1 MLADARKNLFLMA
14 DRQAAINGPGLK
26 IDWPGYENNI
36 WYPRQ
41 RCKTSPGQLS
51 GNMAQKRHVV
61 LLPPCTGVPEEFT
74 MKRML
79 INATQPEELRVA
91 IAEGQQL
98 FDLDIEVP
106 SQEQKKSNVYKGK
119 ITRVEPSLEA
129 CFVEF
134 GSSRHGFLPLKEIC
148 ESLYLKGSSKKGGK
162 VAIRDAVREGQEII
176 VQVEKEER
184 GNKGAAL
191 TTYISLAGRYLVL
204 MPTNPTAGGVSRRIT
219 GNDRDH
225 LREQLQKVTTPDNV
239 GIIVRTAGVGRDA
252 QDLQWDLDYLL
263 QLWTAIEQAA
273 ATRPAPFL
281 VYQESNL
288 FIRAL
293 RDHLRNDIGEILI
306 DNESVFNDAREF
318 MQQVM
323 PHNLNKLKLYT
334 DQVPLFNR
342 YQIESQIESAFART
356 VHLPSG
362 GAVVFDHTEALL
374 SIDINSARAT
384 KGSDIEETAYNTNM
398 ESANEIAR
406 QLRLRDLGGLIV
418 IDFIDMTSRKH
429 QREVEE
435 CLRLAMQIDKARV
448 QIGRISRFG
457 LLEMSRQRLRPSL
470 GESSQETC
478 PRCEGHGTIRSVESL
493 ALSILRL
500 VEEEVMKDYTGQ
512 LIVQAPTEVI
522 NFLHNEKRA
531 ALAEVEARHK
541 VPIVMLANQYLVT
554 PHFEILRVR
563 KADVTED
570 ASYSRVDRPEAQVVA
585 NERSQ
590 ANAVAIPAP
599 AVKRIVP
606 ERPVPTRAEEKAP
619 GFFARLGNI
628 LFSNSKEEEEKSKP
642 AARKKTAKKTGNQRG
657 NQQNRGKPTQAS
669 RQQGNQRTAKKRTS
683 KKTQAKGQ
691 QQQKQQQQR
700 TSKKRTSKKTQSKQ
714 GQQQGT
720 QGKPNQQQS
729 AQNKGRQQPQKQAAE
744 QKAQD
749 PTGGYTPS
757 PVVPVAASGDVNGNV
772 KPEQKE
778 GGPRR
783 GGRRRRSP
791 YKTGGSKPRPERTE
805 SQADTSADTDTPKQ
819 SPVADKQPVDQ
830 KAQTPAQSPEKV
842 QASSPETVAKKPTP
856 VAPAKADVK
865 PVEVKPVAAK
875 STESKPAKS
884 KAPETKSSESKPAEA
899 GKTDSKPS
907 EAKPVEA
914 SKPDSKPA
922 KPKPAKASKPD
933 SKPSEPKPAE
943 KPEAA
948 KVAKKVAKKDDSKV
962 AKPDAAS
969 ADNAE
974 APAKTTKRPARKKS
988 SSKKAGSKKASKKT
1002 ARTNK
1007 PVEKPKPSSASSP
1020 EKDSHGIYTLKP
1032 PPSE

>member
-1 MLADARKNLFLMA
+1 
-14 DRQAAINGPGLK
+14 
-26 IDWPGYENNI
+26 
-36 WYPRQ
+36 
-41 RCKTSPGQLS
+41 
-51 GNMAQKRHVV
+51 
-61 LLPPCTGVPEEFT
+61 

-91 IAEGQQL
+91 IAEGQHL

-134 GSSRHGFLPLKEIC
+134 GSARHGFLPLKEIC
-148 ESLYLKGSSKKGGK
+148 ESLYAKDATKKGGK

-239 GIIVRTAGVGRDA
+239 GIIVRTAGVGRDS
-252 QDLQWDLDYLL
+252 DELQWDLDYLL

-273 ATRPAPFL
+273 TNRPAPFL

-323 PHNLNKLKLYT
+323 PHNLPKLKLYT

-384 KGSDIEETAYNTNM
+384 KGSDIEETAFNTNM
-398 ESANEIAR
+398 ESASEIAR

-435 CLRLAMQIDKARV
+435 CLRKAMQIDKARV

-512 LIVQAPTEVI
+512 MIVQAPTEVV

-531 ALAEVEARHK
+531 ALAEVESRHQ

-563 KADVTED
+563 KSDITD
-570 ASYSRVDRPEAQVVA
+570 TSSYSRVDQPEAQVVA

-606 ERPVPTRAEEKAP
+606 DRPAPTRVEEKEQ
-619 GFFARLGNI
+619 GFFARVANA
-628 LFSNSKEEEEKSKP
+628 LFSHSKEEQQTKP
-642 AARKKTAKKTGNQRG
+642 AARKNTAKKTGSQTGSQQANRQSQQR
-657 NQQNRGKPTQAS
+657 NQQSNRRPTKK
-669 RQQGNQRTAKKRTS
+669 RTAKK
-683 KKTQAKGQ
+683 TQQKGQ
-691 QQQKQQQQR
+691 QQQGQQNQNQQQQQR
-700 TSKKRTSKKTQSKQ
+700 TSKKRTSKKRTAKKTQSKQ
-714 GQQQGT
+714 NQPQQ
-720 QGKPNQQQS
+720 NQQQAEQKNAPQTKAPQS
-729 AQNKGRQQPQKQAAE
+729 RDRRQQPKQESPKVEVSGNTAP
-744 QKAQD
+744 
-749 PTGGYTPS
+749 PT
-757 PVVPVAASGDVNGNV
+757 VVPVAVKPDVDGNV
-772 KPEQKE
+772 MSEQKE
-778 GGPRR
+778 TNARR

-791 YKTGGSKPRPERTE
+791 YKTGGSKPRAERSDAQSE
-805 SQADTSADTDTPKQ
+805 SNADTAVQATTTEQKPEQ
-819 SPVADKQPVDQ
+819 SPN
-830 KAQTPAQSPEKV
+830 KATPQTKPSSPAQSDTGSSKPRQRQESTADTKSDSP
-842 QASSPETVAKKPTP
+842 ASDTS
-856 VAPAKADVK
+856 VK
-865 PVEVKPVAAK
+865 
-875 STESKPAKS
+875 TESKPVENKAEQAKPV
-884 KAPETKSSESKPAEA
+884 KNVAE
-899 GKTDSKPS
+899 KT
-907 EAKPVEA
+907 KPVEA
-914 SKPDSKPA
+914 
-922 KPKPAKASKPD
+922 
-933 SKPSEPKPAE
+933 KPAE
-943 KPEAA
+943 PGKPRTKSVEAKQTEPTTKA
-948 KVAKKVAKKDDSKV
+948 SNATSSAVTSDTKVTQKAESKV
-962 AKPDAAS
+962 TKTAPATVEKAADETKPA
-969 ADNAE
+969 
-974 APAKTTKRPARKKS
+974 AKTTKRPTRKKAS
-988 SSKKAGSKKASKKT
+988 SKKT
-1002 ARTNK
+1002 ARKKVSKKVAASK
-1007 PVEKPKPSSASSP
+1007 PQEKAIASKPAAV
-1020 EKDSHGIYTLKP
+1020 EKDSKGIYTLKP

>member
-1 MLADARKNLFLMA
+1 
-14 DRQAAINGPGLK
+14 
-26 IDWPGYENNI
+26 
-36 WYPRQ
+36 
-41 RCKTSPGQLS
+41 
-51 GNMAQKRHVV
+51 
-61 LLPPCTGVPEEFT
+61 

-91 IAEGQQL
+91 IAEGQHL

-148 ESLYLKGSSKKGGK
+148 PSSYSKDAPRKGGK
-162 VAIRDAVREGQEII
+162 IAIRDAVREGQEII

-252 QDLQWDLDYLL
+252 EELQWDLDYLL

-273 ATRPAPFL
+273 VKRAAPFL
-281 VYQESNL
+281 IYQESNL

-306 DNESVFNDAREF
+306 DNESVYNDAREF

-323 PHNLNKLKLYT
+323 PHNMGKLKLYT

-435 CLRLAMQIDKARV
+435 CLRSAMQIDKARV

-470 GESSQETC
+470 GESSQEPC

-522 NFLHNEKRA
+522 NFLHNEKRT
-531 ALAEVEARHK
+531 ALAEVESRHK

-563 KADVTED
+563 KADVSTD
-570 ASYSRVDRPEAQVVA
+570 ASYTRVEQPEAQLVA

-590 ANAVAIPAP
+590 ANVVAVPAP

-606 ERPVPTRAEEKAP
+606 DRPAPTRSEEKAP
-619 GFFARLGNI
+619 GLFTRLANI
-628 LFSNSKEEEEKSKP
+628 IFHHPKEEEKSKP
-642 AARKKTAKKTGNQRG
+642 AQRKKTAQKSSGQRD
-657 NQQNRGKPTQAS
+657 QQNRRRPAQS
-669 RQQGNQRTAKKRTS
+669 SQQQSGRRTSKKRTS
-683 KKTQAKGQ
+683 KKRSSKSAQSSGQ
-691 QQQKQQQQR
+691 QQQQQR
-700 TSKKRTSKKTQSKQ
+700 TSKKRTSKKTRSKPAQ
-714 GQQQGT
+714 ARQDQQQAG
-720 QGKPNQQQS
+720 QDQQQAGQKKP
-729 AQNKGRQQPQKQAAE
+729 AQSRRRPPQTRQ
-744 QKAQD
+744 
-749 PTGGYTPS
+749 
-757 PVVPVAASGDVNGNV
+757 
-772 KPEQKE
+772 KPEQKSQE
-778 GGPRR
+778 ATGNTTAKSNVQPAESSGDVDGNLKPVQKESSSRR

-791 YKTGGSKPRPERTE
+791 YKTGGSKPRPERSE
-805 SQADTSADTDTPKQ
+805 AQADTKPDTTTDTKSGQQAP
-819 SPVADKQPVDQ
+819 AGDKQAVTDQ
-830 KAQTPAQSPEKV
+830 AG
-842 QASSPETVAKKPTP
+842 KP
-856 VAPAKADVK
+856 DQ
-865 PVEVKPVAAK
+865 
-875 STESKPAKS
+875 
-884 KAPETKSSESKPAEA
+884 A
-899 GKTDSKPS
+899 GKTDQAPTRSAEPNATAAS
-907 EAKPVEA
+907 VAKPVAKASEPVSSKS
-914 SKPDSKPA
+914 SKPKPAEKAEAAKPVKKDETKKAETKKAETKKPAPRAASAGKSADVDSKPA
-922 KPKPAKASKPD
+922 KT
-933 SKPSEPKPAE
+933 
-943 KPEAA
+943 
-948 KVAKKVAKKDDSKV
+948 
-962 AKPDAAS
+962 AKP
-969 ADNAE
+969 
-974 APAKTTKRPARKKS
+974 KARKKAA
-988 SSKKAGSKKASKKT
+988 SKKAGSKKVSKKT
-1002 ARTNK
+1002 TAGSKSKTVAV
-1007 PVEKPKPSSASSP
+1007 PPAVLAP
-1020 EKDSHGIYTLKP
+1020 EKNSKGIYTLKP

>member
-1 MLADARKNLFLMA
+1 
-14 DRQAAINGPGLK
+14 
-26 IDWPGYENNI
+26 
-36 WYPRQ
+36 
-41 RCKTSPGQLS
+41 
-51 GNMAQKRHVV
+51 
-61 LLPPCTGVPEEFT
+61 

-91 IAEGQQL
+91 VAEGQHL

-134 GSSRHGFLPLKEIC
+134 GSARHGFLPLKEIC
-148 ESLYLKGSSKKGGK
+148 ESCYLNGAPKKGGK
-162 VAIRDAVREGQEII
+162 TAIRDVVREGQEII

-225 LREQLQKVTTPDNV
+225 LREQLQKVTSPDNV

-252 QDLQWDLDYLL
+252 DELQWDLDYLL

-273 ATRPAPFL
+273 GTRAAPFL
-281 VYQESNL
+281 IYQESNL

-306 DNESVFNDAREF
+306 DNETVFNDAREF

-323 PHNLNKLKLYT
+323 PHNLGKLKLYD

-342 YQIESQIESAFART
+342 YQIETQIESAFART

-435 CLRLAMQIDKARV
+435 CLRRAMQIDKARV

-478 PRCEGHGTIRSVESL
+478 PRCDGHGTIRSVESL

-512 LIVQAPTEVI
+512 IIVQAPTEVI

-531 ALAEVEARHK
+531 ALAEVESRHR

-554 PHFEILRVR
+554 PHFEIMRVR
-563 KADVTED
+563 KSDVTSD
-570 ASYSRVDRPEAQVVA
+570 PSYKRIDEPEAQVVA

-590 ANAVAIPAP
+590 ANAVVIPAP

-606 ERPVPTRAEEKAP
+606 GRPAPTRTEEKAP
-619 GFFARLGNI
+619 GLFKRLSNI
-628 LFSNSKEEEEKSKP
+628 LFSHAKEEEESKP
-642 AARKKTAKKTGNQRG
+642 AKKKVTKKTNNRRN
-657 NQQNRGKPTQAS
+657 NQQNRRKPAQS
-669 RQQGNQRTAKKRTS
+669 SNQQQNRKTSKKRTN
-683 KKTQAKGQ
+683 KAGQ
-691 QQQKQQQQR
+691 QNQQKQQQR
-700 TSKKRTSKKTQSKQ
+700 TSKKRTSKKTQSKK
-714 GQQQGT
+714 T
-720 QGKPNQQQS
+720 QSKGAQTDQRQQQS
-729 AQNKGRQQPQKQAAE
+729 QQAKAAQNKQRPPKAKPVTDKQKQVTDSAGTTV
-744 QKAQD
+744 K
-749 PTGGYTPS
+749 
-757 PVVPVAASGDVNGNV
+757 PVAGSSDVDGNV
-772 KPEQKE
+772 KTESQE
-778 GGPRR
+778 SGNRR
-783 GGRRRRSP
+783 GNRRRRSP
-791 YKTGGSKPRPERTE
+791 YKTGGSKPRPERNESKVETE
-805 SQADTSADTDTPKQ
+805 AGSANTQQ
-819 SPVADKQPVDQ
+819 SSVTDKQAEPRQAAKPAPIPAKSQKPAESASGTGPSIPAETAKTDQ
-830 KAQTPAQSPEKV
+830 K
-842 QASSPETVAKKPTP
+842 
-856 VAPAKADVK
+856 PAKAKVEESKPAK
-865 PVEVKPVAAK
+865 PVEKTAGQSDPESASKAKSEKPVKKSDPKVEKSPTDSKDKPATDKPKAAK
-875 STESKPAKS
+875 TTKRAPRKKASNKKTSKKSVTESKSATESKPAK
-884 KAPETKSSESKPAEA
+884 ESKPV
-899 GKTDSKPS
+899 KK
-907 EAKPVEA
+907 
-914 SKPDSKPA
+914 SKPA
-922 KPKPAKASKPD
+922 PAPK
-933 SKPSEPKPAE
+933 
-943 KPEAA
+943 AA
-948 KVAKKVAKKDDSKV
+948 PV
-962 AKPDAAS
+962 
-969 ADNAE
+969 
-974 APAKTTKRPARKKS
+974 
-988 SSKKAGSKKASKKT
+988 T
-1002 ARTNK
+1002 AL
-1007 PVEKPKPSSASSP
+1007 
-1020 EKDSHGIYTLKP
+1020 EKDSKGIYTLKP
-1032 PPSE
+1032 PPSG

>member
-1 MLADARKNLFLMA
+1 
-14 DRQAAINGPGLK
+14 
-26 IDWPGYENNI
+26 
-36 WYPRQ
+36 
-41 RCKTSPGQLS
+41 
-51 GNMAQKRHVV
+51 
-61 LLPPCTGVPEEFT
+61 

-91 IAEGQQL
+91 VAEGQHL

-106 SQEQKKSNVYKGK
+106 SQEQKKANVYKGK

-134 GSSRHGFLPLKEIC
+134 GSTRHGFLPLKEIC
-148 ESLYLKGSSKKGGK
+148 ESCYSKDALKKGGK

-225 LREQLQKVTTPDNV
+225 LREQLQKVTAPNNV

-252 QDLQWDLDYLL
+252 EDLQWDLDYLL

-273 ATRPAPFL
+273 TKRSAPFL
-281 VYQESNL
+281 IYQESNL

-306 DNESVFNDAREF
+306 DNEAVYNDAREF

-323 PHNLNKLKLYT
+323 PHNLSKLKLYT

-342 YQIESQIESAFART
+342 YQIENQIESAFART

-362 GAVVFDHTEALL
+362 GAVVFDRTEALL

-418 IDFIDMTSRKH
+418 IDFIDMTNRKH

-435 CLRLAMQIDKARV
+435 CLRSAMQIDKARV

-512 LIVQAPTEVI
+512 IIVQAPTEVI

-531 ALAEVEARHK
+531 ALADVETRHR

-563 KADVTED
+563 KSDVTED
-570 ASYSRVDRPEAQVVA
+570 ASYTRIEQPEAQVIA

-590 ANAVAIPAP
+590 ANAVVAPAP

-606 ERPVPTRAEEKAP
+606 DQPAPTRTEEKAP
-619 GFFARLGNI
+619 GLFARLAHA
-628 LFSNSKEEEEKSKP
+628 LFSHTTAEEKST
-642 AARKKTAKKTGNQRG
+642 AAERKKTSKKTSSQRSSQQQRRRSPQSS
-657 NQQNRGKPTQAS
+657 NQQSNR
-669 RQQGNQRTAKKRTS
+669 RTSKKRTS
-683 KKTQAKGQ
+683 KGAQQSSGQ
-691 QQQKQQQQR
+691 QKQQQR
-700 TSKKRTSKKTQSKQ
+700 TSKKRTSKKTQSKTAQ
-714 GQQQGT
+714 GDQRQQQAGQSKQT
-720 QGKPNQQQS
+720 QNR
-729 AQNKGRQQPQKQAAE
+729 RQPSQANQAAAN
-744 QKAQD
+744 KATHDQATHD
-749 PTGGYTPS
+749 KNEVETVVDKSQTDLQTGVHS
-757 PVVPVAASGDVNGNV
+757 SDVDGNV

-778 GGPRR
+778 AGSRR

-791 YKTGGSKPRPERTE
+791 YNTGGSKQRPESTKP
-805 SQADTSADTDTPKQ
+805 QADTAADSATRQAAPASNEQPLTDKPGK
-819 SPVADKQPVDQ
+819 
-830 KAQTPAQSPEKV
+830 PAQVSASSSEPAAVEAPTGKPETKESAQAPV
-842 QASSPETVAKKPTP
+842 EPKDQQASKPRSSESKSATT
-856 VAPAKADVK
+856 K
-865 PVEVKPVAAK
+865 PVEPGSSTPQSKSADSKPADTGKA
-875 STESKPAKS
+875 ESKPAD
-884 KAPETKSSESKPAEA
+884 
-899 GKTDSKPS
+899 TDSAKKAETSTTVKQKDTKVAPS
-907 EAKPVEA
+907 TEPTTDQAAGGDGQKA
-914 SKPDSKPA
+914 KPA
-922 KPKPAKASKPD
+922 KRSG
-933 SKPSEPKPAE
+933 
-943 KPEAA
+943 
-948 KVAKKVAKKDDSKV
+948 
-962 AKPDAAS
+962 
-969 ADNAE
+969 
-974 APAKTTKRPARKKS
+974 RKK
-988 SSKKAGSKKASKKT
+988 ATRKKASTRKVSKKT
-1002 ARTNK
+1002 TVSK
-1007 PVEKPKPSSASSP
+1007 PVPASAPAP
-1020 EKDSHGIYTLKP
+1020 EKDSKGIYTLKP
-1032 PPSE
+1032 PPSEKADA

>member
-1 MLADARKNLFLMA
+1 MSFRS
-14 DRQAAINGPGLK
+14 IPV
-26 IDWPGYENNI
+26 P
-36 WYPRQ
+36 
-41 RCKTSPGQLS
+41 
-51 GNMAQKRHVV
+51 
-61 LLPPCTGVPEEFT
+61 GVPEELT

-79 INATQPEELRVA
+79 INATQREELRVA
-91 IAEGQQL
+91 IAEGQHL

-134 GSSRHGFLPLKEIC
+134 GSARHGFLPLKEIC
-148 ESLYLKGSSKKGGK
+148 EASYAKGASKKGGR
-162 VAIRDAVREGQEII
+162 VAIRDVVKEGQEII

-191 TTYISLAGRYLVL
+191 TTYVSLAGRYLVL
-204 MPTNPTAGGVSRRIT
+204 MPTNPSAGGVSRRIT

-225 LREQLQKVTTPDNV
+225 LREQLQQVTTPDNV

-252 QDLQWDLDYLL
+252 NELQWDLDYLL
-263 QLWTAIEQAA
+263 QLWAAIEQAA
-273 ATRPAPFL
+273 ANRSAPFL
-281 VYQESNL
+281 IYQESNL

-342 YQIESQIESAFART
+342 YQIETQIESAFART

-362 GAVVFDHTEALL
+362 GSVVFDHTEALL

-384 KGSDIEETAYNTNM
+384 KGSDIEETAHNTNM
-398 ESANEIAR
+398 EAANEIAR

-435 CLRLAMQIDKARV
+435 CLRRAMQIDKARV

-493 ALSILRL
+493 ALSIMRL

-512 LIVQAPTEVI
+512 IIVQAPTEVI

-531 ALAEVEARHK
+531 ALAKVESRHQ

-554 PHFEILRVR
+554 PHFEILRV
-563 KADVTED
+563 KKSDVTEE
-570 ASYSRVDRPEAQVVA
+570 ASYTRVDQPEAQVVA

-590 ANAVAIPAP
+590 ANAVAVPTP

-606 ERPVPTRAEEKAP
+606 ERPAPTRTEEKAP
-619 GFFARLGNI
+619 GLFARLANA
-628 LFSNSKEEEEKSKP
+628 LFSHSTEEEKSKP
-642 AARKKTAKKTGNQRG
+642 APRKKATKKTSSKHGS
-657 NQQNRGKPTQAS
+657 QQSRSQS
-669 RQQGNQRTAKKRTS
+669 RQPS
-683 KKTQAKGQ
+683 SQ
-691 QQQKQQQQR
+691 QSNRR
-700 TSKKRTSKKTQSKQ
+700 TSKKRSSKGAQASGKQKQQQSSKKRPSKKTQSKPQ
-714 GQQQGT
+714 KGQQNVKQSRAD
-720 QGKPNQQQS
+720 QSKRRPEKPKKDMADQAQS
-729 AQNKGRQQPQKQAAE
+729 IAAE
-744 QKAQD
+744 SGSKA
-749 PTGGYTPS
+749 T
-757 PVVPVAASGDVNGNV
+757 V
-772 KPEQKE
+772 KPEADKAVTE
-778 GGPRR
+778 GKGKTEQSSRR

-791 YKTGGSKPRPERTE
+791 YKTGGSKPRHEH
-805 SQADTSADTDTPKQ
+805 SDSKAVI
-819 SPVADKQPVDQ
+819 VADSDAKQLIAVD
-830 KAQTPAQSPEKV
+830 E
-842 QASSPETVAKKPTP
+842 
-856 VAPAKADVK
+856 
-865 PVEVKPVAAK
+865 
-875 STESKPAKS
+875 KPAKPAKTPAETEKPGAPDKTKTKPEAKQPEATKTEPKETKQSAPATDDS
-884 KAPETKSSESKPAEA
+884 KKSETKSPKPKAEKPKSEKQKSESVKTDTDATK
-899 GKTDSKPS
+899 KTDSKPS
-907 EAKPVEA
+907 EGKPADKAEA
-914 SKPDSKPA
+914 SVSAKAKESAKPDSAKKPTE
-922 KPKPAKASKPD
+922 KKTAKAD
-933 SKPSEPKPAE
+933 A
-943 KPEAA
+943 EAA
-948 KVAKKVAKKDDSKV
+948 QPAPKK
-962 AKPDAAS
+962 AS
-969 ADNAE
+969 A
-974 APAKTTKRPARKKS
+974 
-988 SSKKAGSKKASKKT
+988 SKKASKKPVAST
-1002 ARTNK
+1002 K
-1007 PVEKPKPSSASSP
+1007 PDVPKPRPASVP
-1020 EKDSHGIYTLKP
+1020 EKDSKGIYTLKP

>member
-1 MLADARKNLFLMA
+1 
-14 DRQAAINGPGLK
+14 
-26 IDWPGYENNI
+26 
-36 WYPRQ
+36 
-41 RCKTSPGQLS
+41 
-51 GNMAQKRHVV
+51 
-61 LLPPCTGVPEEFT
+61 

-91 IAEGQQL
+91 VAEGQHL

-134 GSSRHGFLPLKEIC
+134 GSTRHGFLPLKEIC
-148 ESLYLKGSSKKGGK
+148 ESCYASGAKKKGGR
-162 VAIRDAVREGQEII
+162 VAIRDAVHEGQEII

-204 MPTNPTAGGVSRRIT
+204 MPTNPSAGGVSRRIT

-252 QDLQWDLDYLL
+252 DELQWDLDYLL

-273 ATRPAPFL
+273 SKRSAPFL
-281 VYQESNL
+281 IYQESNL

-323 PHNLNKLKLYT
+323 PHNLSKLKLYT

-342 YQIESQIESAFART
+342 YQIETQIESAFART

-429 QREVEE
+429 QRDVEE
-435 CLRLAMQIDKARV
+435 CLRRAMQIDKARV

-470 GESSQETC
+470 GESSQDTC

-512 LIVQAPTEVI
+512 IIVQAPTEVI
-522 NFLHNEKRA
+522 NFLHNEKRT
-531 ALAEVEARHK
+531 ALAEVEARHR

-563 KADVTED
+563 KSDVTD
-570 ASYSRVDRPEAQVVA
+570 DVNYNRIDQPEAQVVA

-590 ANAVAIPAP
+590 ANAAATPVP
-599 AVKRIVP
+599 AVTRMT
-606 ERPVPTRAEEKAP
+606 PTRPIPSRKEEKAP
-619 GFFARLGNI
+619 GLFTRLANVI
-628 LFSNSKEEEEKSKP
+628 FSHPKEEESSKP
-642 AARKKTAKKTGNQRG
+642 APRRQTKKKTSNQR
-657 NQQNRGKPTQAS
+657 NAQQNRRRNTQSSAQQQNRRPT
-669 RQQGNQRTAKKRTS
+669 KKRSS
-683 KKTQAKGQ
+683 KNADSRN
-691 QQQKQQQQR
+691 QQQR
-700 TSKKRTSKKTQSKQ
+700 TSKKRTSKKTQAKSTQAGSNQKQ
-714 GQQQGT
+714 GG
-720 QGKPNQQQS
+720 
-729 AQNKGRQQPQKQAAE
+729 QNRRRQQPKQSAA
-744 QKAQD
+744 QNSQATTDNTTAQAQA
-749 PTGGYTPS
+749 PQ
-757 PVVPVAASGDVNGNV
+757 ADVDGNV

-778 GGPRR
+778 SSNRR

-791 YKTGGSKPRPERTE
+791 YKTGGSKTRPEQTD
-805 SQADTSADTDTPKQ
+805 SQASKPAEETSAAEATPKP
-819 SPVADKQPVDQ
+819 SRPEASK
-830 KAQTPAQSPEKV
+830 PA
-842 QASSPETVAKKPTP
+842 
-856 VAPAKADVK
+856 
-865 PVEVKPVAAK
+865 EVKVVEAK
-875 STESKPAKS
+875 STEQKPIEQK
-884 KAPETKSSESKPAEA
+884 PTKQ
-899 GKTDSKPS
+899 
-907 EAKPVEA
+907 KPVEKKQVVQKSETVKA
-914 SKPDSKPA
+914 TEPKPVAEKPVAEKPA
-922 KPKPAKASKPD
+922 QTKTTEAKPAKAKSAVSKAVKPKA
-933 SKPSEPKPAE
+933 SKAKPATA
-943 KPEAA
+943 KAA
-948 KVAKKVAKKDDSKV
+948 DTEGKT
-962 AKPDAAS
+962 
-969 ADNAE
+969 
-974 APAKTTKRPARKKS
+974 AKTRKSPARKKS
-988 SSKKAGSKKASKKT
+988 TSKKVSKKT
-1002 ARTNK
+1002 TAK
-1007 PVEKPKPSSASSP
+1007 PAAAKPASANAP
-1020 EKDSHGIYTLKP
+1020 EKDSKGIYTLKP
-1032 PPSE
+1032 TATTDKTASSSSDN

>member
-1 MLADARKNLFLMA
+1 
-14 DRQAAINGPGLK
+14 
-26 IDWPGYENNI
+26 
-36 WYPRQ
+36 
-41 RCKTSPGQLS
+41 
-51 GNMAQKRHVV
+51 
-61 LLPPCTGVPEEFT
+61 

-91 IAEGQQL
+91 IAEGQHL

-129 CFVEF
+129 CFVDF
-134 GSSRHGFLPLKEIC
+134 GSARHGFLPLKEIC
-148 ESLYLKGSSKKGGK
+148 ESAYIKDAPKKGGK
-162 VAIRDAVREGQEII
+162 IAIRDAVREGQEII

-225 LREQLQKVTTPDNV
+225 LREQLQKVTTPANV
-239 GIIVRTAGVGRDA
+239 GIIVRTAGVGRESEE
-252 QDLQWDLDYLL
+252 LQWDLDYLL

-273 ATRPAPFL
+273 SNRSAPFL
-281 VYQESNL
+281 IYQESNL

-306 DNESVFNDAREF
+306 DSESVYNDAREF

-323 PHNLNKLKLYT
+323 PHNLNKLKLYK

-435 CLRLAMQIDKARV
+435 CLRRAMQIDKARV

-478 PRCEGHGTIRSVESL
+478 PRCEGHGTIRSVESM

-500 VEEEVMKDYTGQ
+500 VEEEVMKDFTGQ
-512 LIVQAPTEVI
+512 IIVQAPTEVV
-522 NFLHNEKRA
+522 NFMHNEKRS
-531 ALAEVEARHK
+531 ALAQVEARHG
-541 VPIVMLANQYLVT
+541 VPIVLLANQHLVT
-554 PHFEILRVR
+554 PHFDILRVR
-563 KADVTED
+563 KSDISEEP
-570 ASYSRVDRPEAQVVA
+570 SYARVEQPEAKVIA

-590 ANAVAIPAP
+590 AHAVAAPAP
-599 AVKRIVP
+599 AVKHLVP
-606 ERPVPTRAEEKAP
+606 ARPVPQRTEEKAP
-619 GFFARLGNI
+619 GLFTRLANI
-628 LFSNSKEEEEKSKP
+628 LFPPTKEASKSAAEAQKKTDSKP
-642 AARKKTAKKTGNQRG
+642 TSEQD
-657 NQQNRGKPTQAS
+657 NRRPAQSSGK
-669 RQQGNQRTAKKRTS
+669 QGNRRTGKKRVAKPAQEGGQQQQRTGKKRAS
-683 KKTQAKGQ
+683 KKTQAK
-691 QQQKQQQQR
+691 
-700 TSKKRTSKKTQSKQ
+700 SEQ
-714 GQQQGT
+714 GQQA
-720 QGKPNQQQS
+720 NQQNR
-729 AQNKGRQQPQKQAAE
+729 QNKPKQSRNRPP
-744 QKAQD
+744 KAQ
-749 PTGGYTPS
+749 PGNEQQNPATATESGNQVPA
-757 PVVPVAASGDVNGNV
+757 VPVAPGAANDGQV

-778 GGPRR
+778 GGTRR

-791 YKTGGSKPRPERTE
+791 YKTGGSKPRPERNE
-805 SQADTSADTDTPKQ
+805 SQTEAGTETNAGQQPQ
-819 SPVADKQPVDQ
+819 SSD
-830 KAQTPAQSPEKV
+830 
-842 QASSPETVAKKPTP
+842 TP
-856 VAPAKADVK
+856 VATEQSGNKPAAAVSAPKREAPPATTQTQEAKAPVEAAK
-865 PVEVKPVAAK
+865 PVQKPAETTSA
-875 STESKPAKS
+875 ESKPADS
-884 KAPETKSSESKPAEA
+884 KPVASKPTEAQPVDSKPSAAAKPESKPA
-899 GKTDSKPS
+899 
-907 EAKPVEA
+907 
-914 SKPDSKPA
+914 DSKPA
-922 KPKPAKASKPD
+922 KTDDAAKPAKT
-933 SKPSEPKPAE
+933 
-943 KPEAA
+943 
-948 KVAKKVAKKDDSKV
+948 
-962 AKPDAAS
+962 
-969 ADNAE
+969 DNAE
-974 APAKTTKRPARKKS
+974 AASPPAASAKPATEGDGTAAKTTKRPARKKATR
-988 SSKKAGSKKASKKT
+988 KRASKKT
-1002 ARTNK
+1002 AAKSK
-1007 PVEKPKPSSASSP
+1007 PAAAPKASASTAV

>member
-1 MLADARKNLFLMA
+1 
-14 DRQAAINGPGLK
+14 
-26 IDWPGYENNI
+26 
-36 WYPRQ
+36 
-41 RCKTSPGQLS
+41 
-51 GNMAQKRHVV
+51 
-61 LLPPCTGVPEEFT
+61 

-91 IAEGQQL
+91 IADGQHL

-106 SQEQKKSNVYKGK
+106 SQEQKKSNVYKGR

-134 GSSRHGFLPLKEIC
+134 GSARHGFLPLKEIC
-148 ESLYLKGSSKKGGK
+148 ESCYVTGKAKKRDGK
-162 VAIRDAVREGQEII
+162 VAIKDVVREGQEII
-176 VQVEKEER
+176 VQVEKAER

-204 MPTNPTAGGVSRRIT
+204 MPTNPSAGGVSRRIT

-252 QDLQWDLDYLL
+252 DELQWDLDYLL
-263 QLWTAIEQAA
+263 QLWSAIEQAA
-273 ATRPAPFL
+273 AQRAAPFL
-281 VYQESNL
+281 IYQESNL

-306 DNESVFNDAREF
+306 DNEEVFNDAREF

-323 PHNLNKLKLYT
+323 PHNLGRLKLYN

-384 KGSDIEETAYNTNM
+384 KGSDIEETAYMTNM

-435 CLRLAMQIDKARV
+435 CLRRAMQLDKARV

-512 LIVQAPTEVI
+512 IIVQAPTEAI

-531 ALAEVEARHK
+531 ALAEVESRHN
-541 VPIVMLANQYLVT
+541 VPIVMLANQHLVT

-563 KADVTED
+563 KSDVTD
-570 ASYSRVDRPEAQVVA
+570 APSYTRIDQPEAEVVA

-590 ANAVAIPAP
+590 ANAVVIPAP

-606 ERPVPTRAEEKAP
+606 DRPAPTRSSEKAP
-619 GFFARLGNI
+619 GLFKRMANL
-628 LFSNSKEEEEKSKP
+628 LFSHPEEEEPSKP
-642 AARKKTAKKTGNQRG
+642 VQRKKT
-657 NQQNRGKPTQAS
+657 S
-669 RQQGNQRTAKKRTS
+669 KKRTS
-683 KKTQAKGQ
+683 QRGQ
-691 QQQKQQQQR
+691 QNRRQTQQDKRGNRKTGKKRSNKGAQASGQQKQQQR
-700 TSKKRTSKKTQSKQ
+700 TSKKRTAKKTQSKSEKGQ
-714 GQQQGT
+714 GQRQQKPAK
-720 QGKPNQQQS
+720 GKQQQS
-729 AQNKGRQQPQKQAAE
+729 SQKPAEKGQARVDKVTSRPADTSGDGKGSSTQE
-744 QKAQD
+744 QKD
-749 PTGGYTPS
+749 GGARPS
-757 PVVPVAASGDVNGNV
+757 
-772 KPEQKE
+772 
-778 GGPRR
+778 R
-783 GGRRRRSP
+783 RRRRSP
-791 YKTGGSKPRPERTE
+791 YKTGGAKPRPERQEQQAPSGQDDKKLIPAEGKLPITTTPEVATSDRKEKVPAGKPKPGNEPAKPAVTTE
-805 SQADTSADTDTPKQ
+805 PLARSETGATKPPVSTE
-819 SPVADKQPVDQ
+819 PVAKPETHTA
-830 KAQTPAQSPEKV
+830 KPTPAKMEEVKAKAPEQAPADVKQAASGKDTKVEKSGEPTEVEVEKAGPKPAVEKSPEGKAPPKKTTKRAPRKKAARKKTARKTATAKTEKPKPEKTSPADKSKDKAPGGDAPITEKTKTASPKAEKTTTAV
-842 QASSPETVAKKPTP
+842 GKAGAPPPTQAVPEAPKPVAKKPAP
-856 VAPAKADVK
+856 VNVPQK
-865 PVEVKPVAAK
+865 
-875 STESKPAKS
+875 
-884 KAPETKSSESKPAEA
+884 
-899 GKTDSKPS
+899 DSK
-907 EAKPVEA
+907 
-914 SKPDSKPA
+914 
-922 KPKPAKASKPD
+922 
-933 SKPSEPKPAE
+933 
-943 KPEAA
+943 
-948 KVAKKVAKKDDSKV
+948 
-962 AKPDAAS
+962 
-969 ADNAE
+969 
-974 APAKTTKRPARKKS
+974 
-988 SSKKAGSKKASKKT
+988 
-1002 ARTNK
+1002 
-1007 PVEKPKPSSASSP
+1007 
-1020 EKDSHGIYTLKP
+1020 GIYTLKP

>member
-1 MLADARKNLFLMA
+1 
-14 DRQAAINGPGLK
+14 
-26 IDWPGYENNI
+26 
-36 WYPRQ
+36 
-41 RCKTSPGQLS
+41 
-51 GNMAQKRHVV
+51 
-61 LLPPCTGVPEEFT
+61 

-91 IAEGQQL
+91 IAEGQHL

-148 ESLYLKGSSKKGGK
+148 PGCYIKDAPKKGGK

-239 GIIVRTAGVGRDA
+239 GIIVRTAGVGREADE
-252 QDLQWDLDYLL
+252 LQWDLDYLL
-263 QLWTAIEQAA
+263 QLWSAIEQAA
-273 ATRPAPFL
+273 AKRPAPFL

-306 DNESVFNDAREF
+306 DNESVYNDAREF

-323 PHNLNKLKLYT
+323 PHNLNKLKLYS

-398 ESANEIAR
+398 ESAKEIAR

-435 CLRLAMQIDKARV
+435 CLRHAMQIDKARV

-470 GESSQETC
+470 GESSQDTC

-500 VEEEVMKDYTGQ
+500 VEEEVMKDHTGQ
-512 LIVQAPTEVI
+512 MIVQAPTEVV

-531 ALAEVEARHK
+531 ALAEVELRHH
-541 VPIVMLANQYLVT
+541 VPIVLLANQYLVT
-554 PHFEILRVR
+554 PHFEILRI
-563 KADVTED
+563 KKSDVSEEVSYTRVAEPLTE
-570 ASYSRVDRPEAQVVA
+570 VVA
-585 NERSQ
+585 SKREQ
-590 ANAVAIPAP
+590 ANAVVLATP

-606 ERPVPTRAEEKAP
+606 ERPAPTRSEEKAP
-619 GFFARLGNI
+619 GLFTRLANK
-628 LFSNSKEEEEKSKP
+628 LFSHPKEEEKSEP
-642 AARKKTAKKTGNQRG
+642 AQGKKAAERPNRQRRR
-657 NQQNRGKPTQAS
+657 NQNRTRTTQS
-669 RQQGNQRTAKKRTS
+669 SSQQPNRRTSKKRGGRRAQTGEQQQQQQQQTGKKRTS
-683 KKTQAKGQ
+683 KKTQAKTQQSKADQ
-691 QQQKQQQQR
+691 QQAGQSRAATKKDPRPQAKKE
-700 TSKKRTSKKTQSKQ
+700 TS
-714 GQQQGT
+714 
-720 QGKPNQQQS
+720 P
-729 AQNKGRQQPQKQAAE
+729 
-744 QKAQD
+744 
-749 PTGGYTPS
+749 TPS
-757 PVVPVAASGDVNGNV
+757 DTTSQTSVQPDANNSVNTGKDN
-772 KPEQKE
+772 PEQKE
-778 GGPRR
+778 GGNRR
-783 GGRRRRSP
+783 GSRRRRSP
-791 YKTGGSKPRPERTE
+791 YKTGGSKPRPEHNE
-805 SQADTSADTDTPKQ
+805 SLLESAAGSDARQPA
-819 SPVADKQPVDQ
+819 PVTDKQAV
-830 KAQTPAQSPEKV
+830 TEK
-842 QASSPETVAKKPTP
+842 TKPT
-856 VAPAKADVK
+856 AQDQTQSSK
-865 PVEVKPVAAK
+865 PVTGEASTAQVAAK
-875 STESKPAKS
+875 EPTPTTSTMADTQPSEPKAAEPKP
-884 KAPETKSSESKPAEA
+884 TEA
-899 GKTDSKPS
+899 RSS
-907 EAKPVEA
+907 EAKPSKPRA
-914 SKPDSKPA
+914 SKPRAS
-922 KPKPAKASKPD
+922 KPKPSEPRASEP
-933 SKPSEPKPAE
+933 KPSEPKSVSAKSIDSTETGPAKTDSKSTDPIPTE
-943 KPEAA
+943 STATA
-948 KVAKKVAKKDDSKV
+948 VVAKNDDTKTSV
-962 AKPDAAS
+962 SSQLPS
-969 ADNAE
+969 ADQLTSDANK
-974 APAKTTKRPARKKS
+974 PAKTTKRQPRKK
-988 SSKKAGSKKASKKT
+988 AASKKVSKKTT
-1002 ARTNK
+1002 ASSK
-1007 PVEKPKPSSASSP
+1007 LAEKPKQPSATAP
-1020 EKDSHGIYTLKP
+1020 KKDSKGIYTLTP

>member
-1 MLADARKNLFLMA
+1 
-14 DRQAAINGPGLK
+14 
-26 IDWPGYENNI
+26 
-36 WYPRQ
+36 
-41 RCKTSPGQLS
+41 
-51 GNMAQKRHVV
+51 
-61 LLPPCTGVPEEFT
+61 

-91 IAEGQQL
+91 IADGQQL

-134 GSSRHGFLPLKEIC
+134 GSNRHGFLPLKEIC
-148 ESLYLKGSSKKGGK
+148 ERCYSKDARKKGGK
-162 VAIRDAVREGQEII
+162 IAIRDVVHEGQEIV

-225 LREQLQKVTTPDNV
+225 LREQLQKVIAPDNV

-252 QDLQWDLDYLL
+252 EELQWDLDYLL

-273 ATRPAPFL
+273 SKRAAPFL
-281 VYQESNL
+281 IYQESNL

-293 RDHLRNDIGEILI
+293 RDHLRSDIGEILI
-306 DNESVFNDAREF
+306 DNEAVYNDAREF

-323 PHNLNKLKLYT
+323 PHNLSKLKLYT

-342 YQIESQIESAFART
+342 YQIETQIESAFART

-398 ESANEIAR
+398 ESAREIAR

-435 CLRLAMQIDKARV
+435 CLRSSMQIDKARV

-478 PRCEGHGTIRSVESL
+478 PRCAGHGTIRSVESL

-531 ALAEVEARHK
+531 ALAEVEARHR

-563 KADVTED
+563 KSDVSDEP
-570 ASYSRVDRPEAQVVA
+570 SYGRIKQPEAQVVA
-585 NERSQ
+585 NERAQ
-590 ANAVAIPAP
+590 ASAVAAPVP
-599 AVKRIVP
+599 AVARMTP
-606 ERPVPTRAEEKAP
+606 NRPVPTRSEAKTP
-619 GFFARLGNI
+619 GLFARLANI
-628 LFSNSKEEEEKSKP
+628 IFSSSKEEEKSKP
-642 AARKKTAKKTGNQRG
+642 AARRQTRKKTAGQRG
-657 NQQNRGKPTQAS
+657 NQQS
-669 RQQGNQRTAKKRTS
+669 RRRSAQS
-683 KKTQAKGQ
+683 SDQ
-691 QQQKQQQQR
+691 QQHRRPTKKHAGKSAQSSGRQQQQR
-700 TSKKRTSKKTQSKQ
+700 TSKKRPVKKAQSKPAQDVISQQQSKQ
-714 GQQQGT
+714 SNRQ
-720 QGKPNQQQS
+720 QQQS
-729 AQNKGRQQPQKQAAE
+729 RQSSSGNVNEATGSVTTTVQNSAAT
-744 QKAQD
+744 A
-749 PTGGYTPS
+749 
-757 PVVPVAASGDVNGNV
+757 DVNGNV
-772 KPEQKE
+772 KPDTKTST
-778 GGPRR
+778 GRK

-791 YKTGGSKPRPERTE
+791 YKTGGSKPRPDQTD
-805 SQADTSADTDTPKQ
+805 SQANKPAEAKSADAKPVKTDSK
-819 SPVADKQPVDQ
+819 PVEAKRIEAKPVD
-830 KAQTPAQSPEKV
+830 K
-842 QASSPETVAKKPTP
+842 
-856 VAPAKADVK
+856 K
-865 PVEVKPVAAK
+865 PVEVKPDATPAAESRTAEPMPVETSKSNQQAPEPKTVEKTSAAK
-875 STESKPAKS
+875 AKS
-884 KAPETKSSESKPAEA
+884 KDDAKPSTPGSSTDKAPKAESK
-899 GKTDSKPS
+899 T
-907 EAKPVEA
+907 AKPG
-914 SKPDSKPA
+914 S
-922 KPKPAKASKPD
+922 
-933 SKPSEPKPAE
+933 
-943 KPEAA
+943 
-948 KVAKKVAKKDDSKV
+948 
-962 AKPDAAS
+962 
-969 ADNAE
+969 
-974 APAKTTKRPARKKS
+974 RPARKKS
-988 SSKKAGSKKASKKT
+988 TAKKTSKKASAKPAAAKRTT
-1002 ARTNK
+1002 AK
-1007 PVEKPKPSSASSP
+1007 PAPSIVP
-1020 EKDSHGIYTLKP
+1020 EKDSKGIYTLKP
-1032 PPSE
+1032 PPSEKTAPPASDS

>member
-1 MLADARKNLFLMA
+1 
-14 DRQAAINGPGLK
+14 
-26 IDWPGYENNI
+26 
-36 WYPRQ
+36 
-41 RCKTSPGQLS
+41 
-51 GNMAQKRHVV
+51 
-61 LLPPCTGVPEEFT
+61 

-91 IAEGQQL
+91 VAEGQHL

-134 GSSRHGFLPLKEIC
+134 GSTRHGFLPLKEIC
-148 ESLYLKGSSKKGGK
+148 PDCYFKDASRKGGK

-176 VQVEKEER
+176 IQVEKEER

-204 MPTNPTAGGVSRRIT
+204 MPTNPSAGGVSRRIT

-225 LREQLQKVTTPDNV
+225 LREQLQNVTTPDNV

-252 QDLQWDLDYLL
+252 NELQWDLDYLL

-273 ATRPAPFL
+273 DKRSAPFL
-281 VYQESNL
+281 IYQESNL

-306 DNESVFNDAREF
+306 DSESVYNDAREF

-323 PHNLNKLKLYT
+323 PHNLNKLKLYS

-342 YQIESQIESAFART
+342 YQIETQIESAFART

-435 CLRLAMQIDKARV
+435 CLRSAMQIDKARV

-500 VEEEVMKDYTGQ
+500 VEDEVMKDYTGQ
-512 LIVQAPTEVI
+512 IIVQAPTEVI

-531 ALAEVEARHK
+531 ALAEVESRHK

-563 KADVTED
+563 KSDVSSD
-570 ASYSRVDRPEAQVVA
+570 ASYTRIDQPEAQVIA

-590 ANAVAIPAP
+590 ANAIAIPAP

-606 ERPVPTRAEEKAP
+606 ASPAPIRTEEKVP
-619 GFFARLGNI
+619 G
-628 LFSNSKEEEEKSKP
+628 LFSRLANMLFSHPEEEEKSKP
-642 AARKKTAKKTGNQRG
+642 VPRKKTTQKGQTKRSG
-657 NQQNRGKPTQAS
+657 QQNRRRPAQSSQQQPNRKAS
-669 RQQGNQRTAKKRTS
+669 KKRSS
-683 KKTQAKGQ
+683 KKPQAGGQ
-691 QQQKQQQQR
+691 QKKQQQQR
-700 TSKKRTSKKTQSKQ
+700 TSKKRTAKKTQSKPA
-714 GQQQGT
+714 
-720 QGKPNQQQS
+720 QGKPAHS
-729 AQNKGRQQPQKQAAE
+729 KSDQKQAGQSKTS
-744 QKAQD
+744 QKRRRPQQAKKGAAKKSQTSAND
-749 PTGGYTPS
+749 NNQQANIQTAPTGG
-757 PVVPVAASGDVNGNV
+757 DIDGNV

-778 GGPRR
+778 GSNRK

-791 YKTGGSKPRPERTE
+791 YKTGGAKPRPERSE
-805 SQADTSADTDTPKQ
+805 SAVDTTVDSSAGQKTPVSNK
-819 SPVADKQPVDQ
+819 Q
-830 KAQTPAQSPEKV
+830 KAAD
-842 QASSPETVAKKPTP
+842 SSE
-856 VAPAKADVK
+856 
-865 PVEVKPVAAK
+865 
-875 STESKPAKS
+875 KPAKVS
-884 KAPETKSSESKPAEA
+884 TTVS
-899 GKTDSKPS
+899 
-907 EAKPVEA
+907 
-914 SKPDSKPA
+914 
-922 KPKPAKASKPD
+922 
-933 SKPSEPKPAE
+933 

-948 KVAKKVAKKDDSKV
+948 KATAASSEARKPTPKSSSENEPKPKKARPAETKPVETKPVETKTAEQKPTGPAKADSK
-962 AKPDAAS
+962 
-969 ADNAE
+969 
-974 APAKTTKRPARKKS
+974 PAKTTKRAPRKKAAG
-988 SSKKAGSKKASKKT
+988 KKAAGKKASKKMP
-1002 ARTNK
+1002 ASSK
-1007 PVEKPKPSSASSP
+1007 PAAKPKTPSSMVP
-1020 EKDSHGIYTLKP
+1020 EKDSKGIYTLKP
-1032 PPSE
+1032 PPSG

>member
-1 MLADARKNLFLMA
+1 
-14 DRQAAINGPGLK
+14 
-26 IDWPGYENNI
+26 
-36 WYPRQ
+36 
-41 RCKTSPGQLS
+41 
-51 GNMAQKRHVV
+51 
-61 LLPPCTGVPEEFT
+61 

-91 IAEGQQL
+91 IAEGQHL

-134 GSSRHGFLPLKEIC
+134 GSARHGFLPLKEIC
-148 ESLYLKGSSKKGGK
+148 PSCYSKDASKKGGK
-162 VAIRDAVREGQEII
+162 IAIRDAVREGQEII

-225 LREQLQKVTTPDNV
+225 LREQLQKVTSPDNV

-252 QDLQWDLDYLL
+252 DELQWDLDYLL

-273 ATRPAPFL
+273 AKRAAPFL

-306 DNESVFNDAREF
+306 DNETVFNDAREF

-342 YQIESQIESAFART
+342 YQIETQIESAFART

-435 CLRLAMQIDKARV
+435 CLRSAMQIDKARV

-512 LIVQAPTEVI
+512 IIVQAPTEVI

-531 ALAEVEARHK
+531 ALAEVESRHK

-563 KADVTED
+563 KSDISSD
-570 ASYSRVDRPEAQVVA
+570 PSYARIDQPEAQVLA

-590 ANAVAIPAP
+590 ANAIAVPAP

-606 ERPVPTRAEEKAP
+606 DRPAPTRTEEKAP
-619 GFFARLGNI
+619 GLFTRLANI
-628 LFSNSKEEEEKSKP
+628 LFSHPKEEEKSKP
-642 AARKKTAKKTGNQRG
+642 APRKKTTKKTSSQRS
-657 NQQNRGKPTQAS
+657 NQQSTRRPQS
-669 RQQGNQRTAKKRTS
+669 SQQQSNQRTSKKRTS
-683 KKTQAKGQ
+683 KGTQSSGQ
-691 QQQKQQQQR
+691 QNQQQR
-700 TSKKRTSKKTQSKQ
+700 TSKKRTAKKTQSKPAQGKQ
-714 GQQQGT
+714 GQQQSRRRPPQAKKGT
-720 QGKPNQQQS
+720 DDKSQAIATDSASQTDVKP
-729 AQNKGRQQPQKQAAE
+729 A
-744 QKAQD
+744 
-749 PTGGYTPS
+749 T
-757 PVVPVAASGDVNGNV
+757 ASGDADGNV

-778 GGPRR
+778 GSGRSR
-783 GGRRRRSP
+783 SSRRRRSP
-791 YKTGGSKPRPERTE
+791 YKTGGSKPRPERNE
-805 SQADTSADTDTPKQ
+805 PQADTGTESTAGQ
-819 SPVADKQPVDQ
+819 QASVSDKQAVTA
-830 KAQTPAQSPEKV
+830 KTEKPV
-842 QASSPETVAKKPTP
+842 QASTSP
-856 VAPAKADVK
+856 
-865 PVEVKPVAAK
+865 
-875 STESKPAKS
+875 S
-884 KAPETKSSESKPAEA
+884 
-899 GKTDSKPS
+899 
-907 EAKPVEA
+907 
-914 SKPDSKPA
+914 
-922 KPKPAKASKPD
+922 
-933 SKPSEPKPAE
+933 

-948 KVAKKVAKKDDSKV
+948 PAKSADKKPIPADSAKVETKPSETKTSDTKPTETKPVDLKKAEPGKSDSKPPAPKAAEKAKS
-962 AKPDAAS
+962 AKPAKTDDTKTKASS
-969 ADNAE
+969 ADKATDAE
-974 APAKTTKRPARKKS
+974 SKPAKTTKRAPR
-988 SSKKAGSKKASKKT
+988 KKAGSKKVSKKT
-1002 ARTNK
+1002 TASAK
-1007 PVEKPKPSSASSP
+1007 PAAKPKVSSATAP
-1020 EKDSHGIYTLKP
+1020 EKDSKGIYTLKP

>member
-1 MLADARKNLFLMA
+1 
-14 DRQAAINGPGLK
+14 
-26 IDWPGYENNI
+26 
-36 WYPRQ
+36 
-41 RCKTSPGQLS
+41 
-51 GNMAQKRHVV
+51 
-61 LLPPCTGVPEEFT
+61 

-91 IAEGQQL
+91 IAEGQHL

-134 GSSRHGFLPLKEIC
+134 GSTRHGFLPLKEIC
-148 ESLYLKGSSKKGGK
+148 ETCYSKDARKKGGK
-162 VAIRDAVREGQEII
+162 VAIRDVVHEGQEIV

-225 LREQLQKVTTPDNV
+225 LREQLQKVTAPDNV

-252 QDLQWDLDYLL
+252 DELQWDLDYLL

-273 ATRPAPFL
+273 TKRAAPFL
-281 VYQESNL
+281 IYQESNL

-306 DNESVFNDAREF
+306 DNEEVYNDAREF

-323 PHNLNKLKLYT
+323 PHNLSKLKLYT

-342 YQIESQIESAFART
+342 YQIETQIESAFART

-435 CLRLAMQIDKARV
+435 CLRHAMQIDKARV

-457 LLEMSRQRLRPSL
+457 LLEMSRQRMRPSL
-470 GESSQETC
+470 GESSQEPC

-512 LIVQAPTEVI
+512 IIVQAPTEVI

-531 ALAEVEARHK
+531 TLAEVEARHR

-563 KADVTED
+563 KADVSD
-570 ASYSRVDRPEAQVVA
+570 KMSYTRIEQPDAQVIA

-590 ANAVAIPAP
+590 ASAVAAPVP
-599 AVKRIVP
+599 AVGRMTP
-606 ERPVPTRAEEKAP
+606 SRPIPTRSKAKTP
-619 GFFARLGNI
+619 G
-628 LFSNSKEEEEKSKP
+628 LFSRLANIIFSHPKEEEKRKP
-642 AARKKTAKKTGNQRG
+642 AARKQTRKKTTGQRSTQQ
-657 NQQNRGKPTQAS
+657 NSRRSAQSSAQQQNRRPTKKHAGKSAQS
-669 RQQGNQRTAKKRTS
+669 SGR
-683 KKTQAKGQ
+683 
-691 QQQKQQQQR
+691 QQQQR
-700 TSKKRTSKKTQSKQ
+700 TSKKRTAKKTQSKPVQ
-714 GQQQGT
+714 DASS
-720 QGKPNQQQS
+720 QQQS
-729 AQNKGRQQPQKQAAE
+729 HQRSRQQQA
-744 QKAQD
+744 
-749 PTGGYTPS
+749 GRTPS
-757 PVVPVAASGDVNGNV
+757 GNEKDATATAGTAVQNNAPAADVDGNV
-772 KPEQKE
+772 KAEPKA
-778 GGPRR
+778 GSSRK

-791 YKTGGSKPRPERTE
+791 YKTGGSKPRPEQTD
-805 SQADTSADTDTPKQ
+805 SQANKSQETKTADAKSVDAG
-819 SPVADKQPVDQ
+819 PVPVEAKPVD
-830 KAQTPAQSPEKV
+830 V
-842 QASSPETVAKKPTP
+842 TP
-856 VAPAKADVK
+856 V
-865 PVEVKPVAAK
+865 
-875 STESKPAKS
+875 
-884 KAPETKSSESKPAEA
+884 
-899 GKTDSKPS
+899 

-914 SKPDSKPA
+914 KTDTKKPVEAKPA
-922 KPKPAKASKPD
+922 ESKT
-933 SKPSEPKPAE
+933 SEPKSVE
-943 KPEAA
+943 SSKSTDKAA
-948 KVAKKVAKKDDSKV
+948 KAEGKATKTGNRPTRKKAATKKV
-962 AKPDAAS
+962 
-969 ADNAE
+969 
-974 APAKTTKRPARKKS
+974 
-988 SSKKAGSKKASKKT
+988 SKKASSKSAAKPAT
-1002 ARTNK
+1002 AK
-1007 PVEKPKPSSASSP
+1007 PASSNAP
-1020 EKDSHGIYTLKP
+1020 ERDSKGIYTLKP
-1032 PPSE
+1032 PPSEKATPSTSDS

>member
-1 MLADARKNLFLMA
+1 
-14 DRQAAINGPGLK
+14 
-26 IDWPGYENNI
+26 
-36 WYPRQ
+36 
-41 RCKTSPGQLS
+41 
-51 GNMAQKRHVV
+51 
-61 LLPPCTGVPEEFT
+61 

-91 IAEGQQL
+91 IAEGQHL

-134 GSSRHGFLPLKEIC
+134 GSTRHGFLPLKEIC
-148 ESLYLKGSSKKGGK
+148 ESCYSKDALKKGGK

-176 VQVEKEER
+176 IQVEKEER

-191 TTYISLAGRYLVL
+191 TTYLSLAGRYLVL

-239 GIIVRTAGVGRDA
+239 GIIVRTAGIGRDA
-252 QDLQWDLDYLL
+252 TELQWDLDYLL

-273 ATRPAPFL
+273 ANRHAPFL
-281 VYQESNL
+281 IYQESNL

-306 DNESVFNDAREF
+306 DNESVYNDAREF

-342 YQIESQIESAFART
+342 YQIESQIEAAFSRT

-398 ESANEIAR
+398 ESAYEIAR

-435 CLRLAMQIDKARV
+435 CLREAMQIDKARV

-470 GESSQETC
+470 GESSQDTC

-531 ALAEVEARHK
+531 ALAEVELRHQ

-563 KADVTED
+563 KSDVSEEP
-570 ASYSRVDRPEAQVVA
+570 SYTRIDQPEAQVVA

-599 AVKRIVP
+599 AVKGIVP
-606 ERPVPTRAEEKAP
+606 DRPAPTRTEEKAP
-619 GFFARLGNI
+619 GLFTRLANI
-628 LFSNSKEEEEKSKP
+628 IFSHPKPEEKSQ
-642 AARKKTAKKTGNQRG
+642 AANTTKKTSSQRSS
-657 NQQNRGKPTQAS
+657 QQNRRRPTQSSERQSS
-669 RQQGNQRTAKKRTS
+669 RRTS
-683 KKTQAKGQ
+683 KKRSSKGTQTSSQ
-691 QQQKQQQQR
+691 QTQQQR
-700 TSKKRTSKKTQSKQ
+700 TSKKRTAKKTQSR
-714 GQQQGT
+714 
-720 QGKPNQQQS
+720 P
-729 AQNKGRQQPQKQAAE
+729 AQNGRQQPQTKQGT
-744 QKAQD
+744 QD
-749 PTGGYTPS
+749 SGQPTAIDTTSQTTVQP
-757 PVVPVAASGDVNGNV
+757 AASSSEVDGNV

-778 GGPRR
+778 SSSRR

-791 YKTGGSKPRPERTE
+791 YKTGGSKPRTEASE
-805 SQADTSADTDTPKQ
+805 SQANTVADPDTRQQTPVSDKPPAAGQSTESSQSPTSAAKPEVAEALPASSAAKAATPSGSTSPDTKPTEAGPAE
-819 SPVADKQPVDQ
+819 SRASESEPVDSRR
-830 KAQTPAQSPEKV
+830 TEPGQSDPR
-842 QASSPETVAKKPTP
+842 SSVS
-856 VAPAKADVK
+856 
-865 PVEVKPVAAK
+865 K
-875 STESKPAKS
+875 STE
-884 KAPETKSSESKPAEA
+884 KA
-899 GKTDSKPS
+899 
-907 EAKPVEA
+907 
-914 SKPDSKPA
+914 
-922 KPKPAKASKPD
+922 
-933 SKPSEPKPAE
+933 
-943 KPEAA
+943 EAA
-948 KVAKKVAKKDDSKV
+948 KVSKKDDDKT
-962 AKPDAAS
+962 AAS
-969 ADNAE
+969 QTPSVDKAPNADSE
-974 APAKTTKRPARKKS
+974 PAKTTKRPARKKAS
-988 SSKKAGSKKASKKT
+988 RKKVSKKT
-1002 ARTNK
+1002 TASR
-1007 PVEKPKPSSASSP
+1007 PVATPSATAP
-1020 EKDSHGIYTLKP
+1020 EKDSKGIYTLKS
-1032 PPSE
+1032 PPSG

>member
-1 MLADARKNLFLMA
+1 
-14 DRQAAINGPGLK
+14 
-26 IDWPGYENNI
+26 
-36 WYPRQ
+36 
-41 RCKTSPGQLS
+41 
-51 GNMAQKRHVV
+51 
-61 LLPPCTGVPEEFT
+61 

-91 IAEGQQL
+91 VAEGQHL

-134 GSSRHGFLPLKEIC
+134 GSTRHGFLPLKEIC
-148 ESLYLKGSSKKGGK
+148 PSCYQKNAPKKGGK
-162 VAIRDAVREGQEII
+162 IAIRDAVREGQEII

-204 MPTNPTAGGVSRRIT
+204 MPTNPSAGGVSRRIT

-252 QDLQWDLDYLL
+252 EDLQWDLDYLL
-263 QLWTAIEQAA
+263 QLWSAIEQAA
-273 ATRPAPFL
+273 AKRSAPFL
-281 VYQESNL
+281 IHQESNL

-293 RDHLRNDIGEILI
+293 RDHLRNDIGEILV
-306 DNESVFNDAREF
+306 DNETVYNDAREF

-323 PHNLNKLKLYT
+323 PHNLGKLKLYT

-342 YQIESQIESAFART
+342 YQIETQIESAFART

-435 CLRLAMQIDKARV
+435 CLRSAMQIDKARV

-512 LIVQAPTEVI
+512 IIVQAPTEVI
-522 NFLHNEKRA
+522 NFLHNEKRS
-531 ALAEVEARHK
+531 ALADVEARHK

-563 KADVTED
+563 KSDISSEP
-570 ASYSRVDRPEAQVVA
+570 SYARVDQPEAQVVA

-590 ANAVAIPAP
+590 ANAAAIPAP

-606 ERPVPTRAEEKAP
+606 ERPAPTRTEEKVP
-619 GFFARLGNI
+619 GFFSRLTNMI
-628 LFSNSKEEEEKSKP
+628 FSHPEEEEKSKP
-642 AARKKTAKKTGNQRG
+642 AQTKKTTKKT
-657 NQQNRGKPTQAS
+657 S
-669 RQQGNQRTAKKRTS
+669 SQRTSQRSSQQSRRRPSQQSNRRTS
-683 KKTQAKGQ
+683 KKRSSKGTQSSGQ
-691 QQQKQQQQR
+691 QQQR
-700 TSKKRTSKKTQSKQ
+700 SSKKRTSKKTQSKSAQ
-714 GQQQGT
+714 SQQQAG
-720 QGKPNQQQS
+720 
-729 AQNKGRQQPQKQAAE
+729 QNKPSQSRRQPSRAKQKPEESKQAE
-744 QKAQD
+744 VNGNTAQAVAQ
-749 PTGGYTPS
+749 TVTSTP
-757 PVVPVAASGDVNGNV
+757 DVDGNV

-778 GGPRR
+778 GGSRR
-783 GGRRRRSP
+783 SSRRRRSP
-791 YKTGGSKPRPERTE
+791 YKTGGSKPRPERSESTTE
-805 SQADTSADTDTPKQ
+805 SSGSEQKAPVSDTK
-819 SPVADKQPVDQ
+819 PVA
-830 KAQTPAQSPEKV
+830 EKT
-842 QASSPETVAKKPTP
+842 Q
-856 VAPAKADVK
+856 K
-865 PVEVKPVAAK
+865 PVESSSASSKPKTTEVSPVKPAAK
-875 STESKPAKS
+875 
-884 KAPETKSSESKPAEA
+884 ETKPSVPAPA
-899 GKTDSKPS
+899 DSKPS
-907 EAKPVEA
+907 ETKAAAAKASDSKPADSKQSEPV
-914 SKPDSKPA
+914 KPDSKPA
-922 KPKPAKASKPD
+922 KKTRPKKAEPQKVET
-933 SKPSEPKPAE
+933 KKAEPKQAETKKDSDKVATPKAPPADKAVE
-943 KPEAA
+943 SGSEAA
-948 KVAKKVAKKDDSKV
+948 KS
-962 AKPDAAS
+962 
-969 ADNAE
+969 
-974 APAKTTKRPARKKS
+974 TKRPAR
-988 SSKKAGSKKASKKT
+988 KKAGSKKASKKT
-1002 ARTNK
+1002 ASASK
-1007 PVEKPKPSSASSP
+1007 PAPAPKPPSAAAP
-1020 EKDSHGIYTLKP
+1020 EKDSKGIYTLKP

>member
-1 MLADARKNLFLMA
+1 
-14 DRQAAINGPGLK
+14 
-26 IDWPGYENNI
+26 
-36 WYPRQ
+36 
-41 RCKTSPGQLS
+41 
-51 GNMAQKRHVV
+51 
-61 LLPPCTGVPEEFT
+61 

-91 IAEGQQL
+91 IAEGQHL

-134 GSSRHGFLPLKEIC
+134 GSTRHGFLPLKEIC
-148 ESLYLKGSSKKGGK
+148 ESSYSKDLSRKGGK

-239 GIIVRTAGVGRDA
+239 GIIVRTAGVGRDS
-252 QDLQWDLDYLL
+252 DELQWDLDYLL

-273 ATRPAPFL
+273 TKRSAPFL
-281 VYQESNL
+281 IYQESNL

-306 DNESVFNDAREF
+306 DNESVYNDAREF

-323 PHNLNKLKLYT
+323 PHNLGKLKLYN
-334 DQVPLFNR
+334 DQVPLFSR

-398 ESANEIAR
+398 ESAHEIAR

-418 IDFIDMTSRKH
+418 IDFIDMTSRRH

-435 CLRLAMQIDKARV
+435 CLRTAMQIDKARV

-470 GESSQETC
+470 GESSQEAC

-512 LIVQAPTEVI
+512 MIVQAPTEVI
-522 NFLHNEKRA
+522 NFLHNEKRT
-531 ALAEVEARHK
+531 ALAEVEARHR

-563 KADVTED
+563 KTDVSKEPSYTRINQPD
-570 ASYSRVDRPEAQVVA
+570 AQLIA

-590 ANAVAIPAP
+590 ANAVAVPAP
-599 AVKRIVP
+599 AVQRIVP
-606 ERPVPTRAEEKAP
+606 DRPAPTRTEEKAP
-619 GFFARLGNI
+619 GLFARLANI
-628 LFSNSKEEEEKSKP
+628 LFSHPKEEEKSKP
-642 AARKKTAKKTGNQRG
+642 APSRKSAKKTGGRRTSQQQR
-657 NQQNRGKPTQAS
+657 QKTSQSSSQRSNR
-669 RQQGNQRTAKKRTS
+669 RTGKKRAS
-683 KKTQAKGQ
+683 KGAQQQ
-691 QQQKQQQQR
+691 QQQKQQQQKPPQQQKQEQKQQQR
-700 TSKKRTSKKTQSKQ
+700 TSKKRTSKKTQAKTAQ
-714 GQQQGT
+714 GTPGQQQAGRT
-720 QGKPNQQQS
+720 PAESRNRPPKAKQETVEKSRAAAGS
-729 AQNKGRQQPQKQAAE
+729 TAQ
-744 QKAQD
+744 
-749 PTGGYTPS
+749 TPVLPS
-757 PVVPVAASGDVNGNV
+757 VVNGEVDGNI

-778 GGPRR
+778 SSSRR
-783 GGRRRRSP
+783 GGAQ
-791 YKTGGSKPRPERTE
+791 KTFTIQDRWFENAPGS
-805 SQADTSADTDTPKQ
+805 Q
-819 SPVADKQPVDQ
+819 
-830 KAQTPAQSPEKV
+830 
-842 QASSPETVAKKPTP
+842 
-856 VAPAKADVK
+856 
-865 PVEVKPVAAK
+865 
-875 STESKPAKS
+875 
-884 KAPETKSSESKPAEA
+884 
-899 GKTDSKPS
+899 
-907 EAKPVEA
+907 
-914 SKPDSKPA
+914 
-922 KPKPAKASKPD
+922 
-933 SKPSEPKPAE
+933 
-943 KPEAA
+943 
-948 KVAKKVAKKDDSKV
+948 
-962 AKPDAAS
+962 
-969 ADNAE
+969 
-974 APAKTTKRPARKKS
+974 
-988 SSKKAGSKKASKKT
+988 
-1002 ARTNK
+1002 
-1007 PVEKPKPSSASSP
+1007 
-1020 EKDSHGIYTLKP
+1020 
-1032 PPSE
+1032 